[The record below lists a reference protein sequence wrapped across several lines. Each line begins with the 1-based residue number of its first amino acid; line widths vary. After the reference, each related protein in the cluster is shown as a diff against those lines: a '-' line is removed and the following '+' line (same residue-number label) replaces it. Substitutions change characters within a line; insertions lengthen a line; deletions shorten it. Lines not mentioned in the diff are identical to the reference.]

1 VTTVLDNDGVL
12 TAAWD
17 QAIANGSYN
26 VMAIHGKVGGTWSD
40 IVPLETDNVAP
51 DLTSEL
57 AYPQLA
63 VDAQGSVLV
72 VWSKKINDSTW
83 GAYARRLQGTEWQP
97 QVELGKKSDL
107 QAQDPVVA
115 VADSGFGASAFE
127 YYDSSGKTTDPD
139 VYNVE
144 VAFCR

>member
-1 VTTVLDNDGVL
+1 MTTVLDNDGVL

-26 VMAIHGKVGGTWSD
+26 VMAIRGKVGGTWSD
-40 IVPLETDNVAP
+40 IVPLETDNLSTDSTA
-51 DLTSEL
+51 EL
-57 AYPQLA
+57 AHPLLA

-72 VWSKKINDSTW
+72 VWTKKINDTTW